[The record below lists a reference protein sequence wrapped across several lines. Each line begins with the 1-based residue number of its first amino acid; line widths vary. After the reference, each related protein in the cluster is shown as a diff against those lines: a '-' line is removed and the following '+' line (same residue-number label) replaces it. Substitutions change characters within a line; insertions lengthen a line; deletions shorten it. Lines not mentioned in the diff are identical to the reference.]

1 MILTCWQKN
10 SIESQD
16 ALNLLRKE
24 QCQTILCILHC
35 VVNLQTL
42 PADVE
47 EALLVRAIKAFTKTS
62 FDSEDGPHVY
72 NTLKKVFKQTLEEKR
87 KKLKEGTENPS

>member
-1 MILTCWQKN
+1 MFFMQVFLLTSCCSFPRQ
-10 SIESQD
+10 
-16 ALNLLRKE
+16 E

-47 EALLVRAIKAFTKTS
+47 EALLARAIKAFTKAS
-62 FDSEDGPHVY
+62 NPLSVISYLLALHH
-72 NTLKKVFKQTLEEKR
+72 
-87 KKLKEGTENPS
+87 EG